1 VLIVNL
7 LKIKTF
13 LSAGQ
18 GIIPKAECGTI
29 SAFIPD
35 KLFGPLF
42 KNKFRNREPAQ
53 KRGLSLQSEREE

>member
-1 VLIVNL
+1 
-7 LKIKTF
+7 
-13 LSAGQ
+13 LSVGQ

-42 KNKFRNREPAQ
+42 KNKFRNRKPAQ
-53 KRGLSLQSEREE
+53 KRGLSLQSEREK